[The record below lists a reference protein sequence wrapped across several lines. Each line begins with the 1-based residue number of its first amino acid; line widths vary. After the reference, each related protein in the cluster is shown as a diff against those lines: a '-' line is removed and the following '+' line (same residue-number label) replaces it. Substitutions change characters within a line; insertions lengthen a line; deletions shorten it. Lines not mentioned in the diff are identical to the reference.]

1 MQNYFKELENKV
13 KVAYAIAGEARAKS
27 LDPVSM
33 VEVSLAISL
42 AERVTGLISVKY
54 PQVKG
59 CGIEK
64 RIKELEQ
71 QYGFLDSAV
80 CLQIAEDV
88 AREKF
93 CKFQSLLE
101 AMDAGIRI
109 AFAYITLGVVSSP
122 LEGYTHIMLKK
133 TADGKDYIAAYF
145 SGPVRSAGSTTAAFS
160 LLIIDHLREIFGFA
174 RYDPT
179 DHEAKRMTTEML
191 DYHER
196 VTNLQYL
203 PSEKEMDFISRNI
216 PIQVTGDPSEEKEV
230 SNYKDLVRIETN
242 RIRNGPL
249 LVLCEGLAQK
259 APKIIKRINSLRKNG
274 FKLSDW
280 NWFEDFVNFQ
290 KKMISEK
297 KEKATGT
304 YIQDLVAGRPVLA
317 HPSRSGGFRLRY
329 GRSRTSGYSAISI
342 SPVTMAVLND
352 FIAVGT
358 QLKLEKPTKAAAV
371 SACDSIEGSIVKLK
385 DGSVMKLET
394 AEKAKEIKKEIS
406 EIIYLGD
413 ILITYGDFLNRNH
426 PLLPAGFCEEWWWLE
441 LQEKNKK
448 LSKEEAWKI
457 SFEEALKLSMEYKI
471 PMHPK
476 YTFYWSQLNYDLFL
490 PMLDLMLKGKDEGDL
505 ILYVNQTEREKRAKR
520 ALEIAGIPHKV
531 ENDKVIIEEQTKKI
545 LYANLGISKA
555 EEISELRQKPEN
567 REGVLAFVNEHAKFK
582 IEDKAGTF
590 IGARMGRPEKAKLR
604 KLVGSPHV
612 LFPVGEEGGRLR
624 SVQEAVETSYVKSD
638 FPIYFC
644 DSCKS
649 ETIYL
654 ICEKCGN
661 ECKKLY
667 HCPICM
673 RTVSDICPVHGGI
686 QGGKIQPFMEKKIE
700 IKSYLDAAMKKLNL
714 SSQEM
719 PRLIKGVRGTSSSTH
734 VPENIAKGILRAQL
748 NLNVNK
754 DGTIRYDAIEVPI
767 THFKPKEIGTSII
780 KLKEL
785 GYLKDIHGN
794 DLENDGQIVEIKPQ
808 DILLPA
814 CPETLDEP
822 ADKVF
827 ISIAKFIDNLLV
839 RFYGKK
845 PFYNILSK
853 EDLIGHLV
861 ACIAPHNCAGVVGRI
876 IGFSNTQTFLASPYM
891 HAAMRRDCDGD
902 EAAMILLLDLLL
914 NFSRA
919 YLPAHR
925 GGTQDAPLVLN
936 ARVRAQ
942 EVDDMIFNVDV
953 VENLPL
959 ELYKASQEF
968 KMPISVKVE
977 QIGDRVL
984 QNTDSAVFENLH
996 YSHETSNIGDAA
1008 VCSAYKTLAT
1018 MQEKVKYQMELAEK
1032 IRASDACDVA
1042 RLVIERHFI
1051 RDIRGN
1057 LRKFSTQQFRCVQC
1071 NTKYRRPPLT
1081 GKCLHCGGK
1090 IIFTISEGSII
1101 KYLEPAMQLAKK
1113 YHVSSYIQQSLE
1125 LTKRYIESIFGR
1137 DIEKQQDLE
1146 KWFDDSAPKAPI
1158 ITS

>member
-13 KVAYAIAGEARAKS
+13 KVAYAVAGEARAKG

-33 VEVSLAISL
+33 VEVSLATTL

-54 PQVKG
+54 PQVKD

-71 QYGFLDSAV
+71 QYGFLDPAV
-80 CLQIAEDV
+80 CLQIAEEV
-88 AREKF
+88 AKEKF
-93 CKFQSLLE
+93 CKFQNLME
-101 AMDAGIRI
+101 AIDAGIRI

-122 LEGYTHIMLKK
+122 LEGYTHLMLKK
-133 TADGKDYIAAYF
+133 TADGKDYFAAYF
-145 SGPVRSAGSTTAAFS
+145 SGPIRSAGSTTAAFA
-160 LLIIDHLREIFGFA
+160 LLIIDHLREVMGFA
-174 RYDPT
+174 KYDPT
-179 DHEAKRMTTEML
+179 ENEVKRMVTEMY

-196 VTNLQYL
+196 ITNLQYL
-203 PSEKEMDFISRNI
+203 PSEKEIDFISRNL

-230 SNYKDLVRIETN
+230 SNYKDLPRIETN
-242 RIRNGPL
+242 RIRNGPC
-249 LVLCEGLAQK
+249 LVLGEGLAQK
-259 APKIIKRINSLRKNG
+259 APKILKRINGLRKNG

-280 NWFEDFVNFQ
+280 SWFEDFVNFQ
-290 KKMISEK
+290 KKLISEK

-329 GRSRTSGYSAISI
+329 GRSRTSGYSAVSI
-342 SPVTMAVLND
+342 SPITMVVLSD

-358 QLKLEKPTKAAAV
+358 QIKLEKPTKGAAV
-371 SACDSIEGSIVKLK
+371 TSCDSIEGPIVKLK
-385 DGSVMKLET
+385 DGSVFKIET
-394 AEKAKEIKKEIS
+394 IEQARKIKNEIS

-426 PLLPAGFCEEWWWLE
+426 PLLPAGFCEEWWYLE
-441 LQEKNKK
+441 FKEKGGKLKK
-448 LSKEEAWKI
+448 EDACKI
-457 SFEEALKLSMEYKI
+457 DFEGALKLSHELKI
-471 PMHPK
+471 PLHPR
-476 YTFYWSQLNYDLFL
+476 YIFFWSQLNYDLFFPL
-490 PMLDLMLKGKDEGDL
+490 LDWISKGTDEGNL
-505 ILYVNQTEREKRAKR
+505 VLYMNPTEKDKKAKR
-520 ALEIAGIPHKV
+520 GLEIAGIPHTV
-531 ENDKVIIEEQTKKI
+531 EDGKVIIQEGIKKQ
-545 LYANLGISKA
+545 LFANLGIEKI
-555 EEISELRQKPEN
+555 EEIQELRQKPEN
-567 REGVLAFVNEHAKFK
+567 REGVLPFINEHTKFK

-624 SVQEAVETSYVKSD
+624 SVQEAVENSFIKSD

-644 DSCKS
+644 ESCNQ

-654 ICEKCGN
+654 VCENCGK
-661 ECKKLY
+661 ETKKMY
-667 HCPICM
+667 HCPVCL
-673 RTVSDICPVHGGI
+673 RTVSEVCPTHGGMQAGVI
-686 QGGKIQPFMEKKIE
+686 RPFMEKKID
-700 IKSYLDAAMKKLNL
+700 IKHYLDAAAKKLNIKNH
-714 SSQEM
+714 EM
-719 PRLIKGVRGTSSSTH
+719 PELIKGVRGTSSLTH
-734 VPENIAKGILRAQL
+734 SPENIAKGILRAQL

-754 DGTIRYDAIEVPI
+754 DGTIRYDASEVPI

-785 GYLKDIHGN
+785 GYSKDTCGN
-794 DLENDGQIVEIKPQ
+794 DLENDDQILELKPQ

-814 CPETLDEP
+814 CEKTLDDP
-822 ADKVF
+822 SDKVF
-827 ISIAKFIDNLLV
+827 ISVAKFIDNLLV
-839 RFYGKK
+839 KFYDKK
-845 PFYNILSK
+845 PFYNVLSR

-876 IGFSNTQTFLASPYM
+876 IGYSNTQTFLASPYM

-902 EAAMILLLDLLL
+902 EAAIMLLLDLLL

-953 VENLPL
+953 VSDLPH
-959 ELYKASQEF
+959 ELYKSSLEF
-968 KMPISVKVE
+968 KMPNTVKVE
-977 QIGDRVL
+977 QIGDRAA

-996 YSHETSNIGDAA
+996 YSHETSHISDAT

-1032 IRASDACDVA
+1032 IRASDASDVA

-1057 LRKFSTQQFRCVQC
+1057 LRKFSSQQFRCVHC
-1071 NTKYRRPPLT
+1071 NAKYRRPPLT
-1081 GKCLHCGGK
+1081 GKCLHCTGK
-1090 IIFTISEGSII
+1090 IIFTISEGSIV
-1101 KYLEPAMQLAKK
+1101 KYLEPALQLARK
-1113 YHVSSYIQQSLE
+1113 YHVSPYIQQCLA
-1125 LTKRYIESIFGR
+1125 LTKKYIEGIFGR

-1146 KWFDDSAPKAPI
+1146 KWFDDK
-1158 ITS
+1158 

>member
-13 KVAYAIAGEARAKS
+13 KVAYAVAGEARAKG
-27 LDPVSM
+27 LDPISTT
-33 VEVSLAISL
+33 EVSLAISL

-54 PQVKG
+54 PQVKD

-80 CLQIAEDV
+80 CLQIAEEV
-88 AREKF
+88 AKEKF
-93 CKFQSLLE
+93 CKFQNLLE
-101 AMDAGIRI
+101 AIDAGIRI

-122 LEGYTHIMLKK
+122 LEGYTHLMIKK
-133 TADGKDYIAAYF
+133 TAEGKDYFAAYF

-160 LLIIDHLREIFGFA
+160 LLIIDHLREILGFA
-174 RYDPT
+174 KYDPT
-179 DHEAKRMTTEML
+179 EHEVKRMVTEMY

-196 VTNLQYL
+196 ITNLQYL
-203 PSEKEMDFISRNI
+203 PTEKEIEFIARNI

-230 SNYKDLVRIETN
+230 SNYKDLPRIETN
-242 RIRNGPL
+242 RIRNGPC
-249 LVLCEGLAQK
+249 LVLGEGLAQK
-259 APKIIKRINSLRKNG
+259 APKILKRINSLRKNG

-280 NWFEDFVNFQ
+280 NWFEEFVGFQ
-290 KKMISEK
+290 RKLISEK

-329 GRSRTSGYSAISI
+329 GRSRTSGYSAVSI
-342 SPVTMAVLND
+342 SPVTMAILDD

-358 QLKLEKPTKAAAV
+358 QIKLEKPTKAAAV
-371 SACDSIEGSIVKLK
+371 TACDSIEGPIVKLK
-385 DGSVMKLET
+385 DNSVVRLENAEQARKLKNEV
-394 AEKAKEIKKEIS
+394 A

-426 PLLPAGFCEEWWWLE
+426 LLLPAGFCEEWWYLE
-441 LQEKNKK
+441 LKEKGGKIKKEDIWNLDFETAIK
-448 LSKEEAWKI
+448 LSQEFKV
-457 SFEEALKLSMEYKI
+457 SL
-471 PMHPK
+471 HPK
-476 YTFYWSQLNYDLFL
+476 YIFFWSQLNYDLFYPL
-490 PMLDLMLKGKDEGDL
+490 LDWMSKGIDEGNL
-505 ILYVNQTEREKRAKR
+505 ILFLGPTEKDKKAKR
-520 ALEIAGIPHKV
+520 GLEIAGIPHKV
-531 ENDKVIIEEQTKKI
+531 ENDKVIISKEIKEQVF
-545 LYANLGISKA
+545 LNLGIERL
-555 EEISELRQKPEN
+555 EEIQELRQKPEN
-567 REGVLAFVNEHAKFK
+567 REGVLAFINEHAKFK
-582 IEDKAGTF
+582 IEDRAGTF

-624 SVQEAVETSYVKSD
+624 SVQEAAENLYVKSD
-638 FPIYFC
+638 FPLYFC
-644 DSCKS
+644 ENCKQ
-649 ETIYL
+649 ETIYF
-654 ICEKCGN
+654 ICENCGK
-661 ECKKLY
+661 ETKKLY

-673 RTVSDICPVHGGI
+673 RTVAEVCPMHGGM
-686 QGGKIQPFMEKKIE
+686 QAGKIQPFMERKID
-700 IKSYLDAAMKKLNL
+700 IKHYLDCAAKKLKIQNN
-714 SSQEM
+714 EM
-719 PRLIKGVRGTSSSTH
+719 PELIKGVRGTSSSTH
-734 VPENIAKGILRAQL
+734 VPENIAKGILRAQAG
-748 NLNVNK
+748 LNVNK

-785 GYLKDIHGN
+785 GYAKDIHGN
-794 DLENDGQIVEIKPQ
+794 ELADEDQILELKPQ

-814 CPETLDEP
+814 CSQTLDEP

-839 RFYGKK
+839 RFYDKK
-845 PFYNILSK
+845 PFYNILSR

-861 ACIAPHNCAGVVGRI
+861 ACIAPHNCACVVGRI

-902 EAAMILLLDLLL
+902 EAAMMLLLDLLL

-936 ARVRAQ
+936 ARIRAN
-942 EVDDMIFNVDV
+942 EVDDMIFNLDV
-953 VENLPL
+953 VKDLPL
-959 ELYKASQEF
+959 ELYHSSQEF
-968 KMPISVKVE
+968 KMPNTIKVE
-977 QIGDRVL
+977 QIEQRVL
-984 QNTDSAVFENLH
+984 SNNDAATFENLH
-996 YSHETSNIGDAA
+996 YSHETSHISDAT

-1032 IRASDACDVA
+1032 IRASDASDVA

-1057 LRKFSTQQFRCVQC
+1057 LRKFSSQQFRCVQC

-1081 GKCLHCGGK
+1081 GKCLHCGGR
-1090 IIFTISEGSII
+1090 IIFTISEGSIV
-1101 KYLEPAMQLAKK
+1101 KYLEPAMGLARK
-1113 YHVSSYIQQSLE
+1113 YHVSPYIQQCLA
-1125 LTKRYIESIFGR
+1125 LVKRYIEGIFGR

-1146 KWFDDSAPKAPI
+1146 KWFDEKVI
-1158 ITS
+1158 

>member
-13 KVAYAIAGEARAKS
+13 KVAYAMAGEARARGF
-27 LDPVSM
+27 DPVST
-33 VEVSLAISL
+33 VEVSLATSL

-54 PQVKG
+54 PQVKD

-64 RIKELEQ
+64 RIKELET

-80 CLQIAEDV
+80 CLQIAEEV
-88 AREKF
+88 AKEKF

-122 LEGYTHIMLKK
+122 LEGYTHIMVKK
-133 TADGKDYIAAYF
+133 TADNKDYLAAYF
-145 SGPVRSAGSTTAAFS
+145 SGPIRSAGSTTAAFS

-179 DHEAKRMTTEML
+179 EHEAKRMVTEML

-203 PSEKEMDFISRNI
+203 PSEKEMEFIAKRV

-230 SNYKDLVRIETN
+230 SNYKDLARIETN

-249 LVLCEGLAQK
+249 LVLAEGLAQK
-259 APKIIKRINSLRKNG
+259 APKIMKRINSLRKNG
-274 FKLSDW
+274 YNLTDW
-280 NWFEDFVNFQ
+280 DWFEEFVNFQ
-290 KKMISEK
+290 KKLISEK

-304 YIQDLVAGRPVLA
+304 YIQDLVAGRPVLS

-329 GRSRTSGYSAISI
+329 GRGRTSGYSAVSI
-342 SPVTMAVLND
+342 SPITMSVLDN

-358 QLKLEKPTKAAAV
+358 QIKLEKPTKGAAV
-371 SACDSIEGSIVKLK
+371 TSCDSIEGSIVKLK
-385 DGSVMKLET
+385 DNSVVKLESREQ
-394 AEKAKEIKKEIS
+394 AEKLKKEIA
-406 EIIYLGD
+406 EILYLGD

-441 LQEKNKK
+441 LKERGGKLKK
-448 LSKEEAWKI
+448 EDAWKI
-457 SFEEALKLSMEYKI
+457 SFEDALKLSDECKVQL
-471 PMHPK
+471 HPK
-476 YTFYWSQLNYDLFL
+476 YIFFWSQLNYDLFF
-490 PMLDLMLKGKDEGDL
+490 PMLDLMTKGKDEGNL
-505 ILYVNQTEREKRAKR
+505 ILYINQTEKEKRAKR
-520 ALEIAGIPHKV
+520 ALEIAGIPHKT
-531 ENDKVIIEEQTKKI
+531 ENDTVIISEDVKKI
-545 LYANLGISKA
+545 LFANLGIEKI
-555 EEISELRQKPEN
+555 EEIESLRQKPEN

-624 SVQEAVETSYVKSD
+624 SVQEASEGEGSYVNAD
-638 FPIYFC
+638 FPIFFC
-644 DSCKS
+644 EKCNQ
-649 ETIYL
+649 ETIFL
-654 ICEKCGN
+654 ICEKCGA
-661 ECKKLY
+661 ECKKMFY
-667 HCPICM
+667 CPICS
-673 RTVSDICPVHGGI
+673 RTVSDICPIHGGM
-686 QGGKIQPFMEKKIE
+686 QGGKLQPYMERKVN
-700 IKSYLDAAMKKLNL
+700 IKHYLDCAAKKLNITR
-714 SSQEM
+714 QEI
-719 PRLIKGVRGTSSSTH
+719 PELIKGVRGTSSAGH

-754 DGTIRYDAIEVPI
+754 DGTIRYDASEVPI

-780 KLKEL
+780 KLKEM
-785 GYLKDIHGN
+785 GYMKDIHGN
-794 DLENDGQIVEIKPQ
+794 ELENGEQILELKPQ
-808 DILLPA
+808 DILLPSCA
-814 CPETLDEP
+814 ESLDEP

-839 RFYGKK
+839 RFYDKK
-845 PFYNILSK
+845 PFYNILSRD
-853 EDLIGHLV
+853 DLIGHLV

-902 EAAMILLLDLLL
+902 EAAIILLLDLLL

-953 VENLPL
+953 VSTLPL

-968 KMPISVKVE
+968 KMPVTVKVE

-984 QNTDSAVFENLH
+984 INTDSAVFENLH
-996 YSHETSNIGDAA
+996 YSHETSHISDAT

-1032 IRASDACDVA
+1032 IRASDASDVA

-1071 NTKYRRPPLT
+1071 NTKYRRPPLI

-1113 YHVSSYIQQSLE
+1113 YHVSAYLQQSLE
-1125 LTKRYIESIFGR
+1125 LTRGYIESIFGR

-1146 KWFDDSAPKAPI
+1146 KWF
-1158 ITS
+1158 